1 MDKIDTSDWLIDSL
15 TKEIATFIVED
26 EKIEYDEAL
35 KKLYESDIFEKLSD
49 SGTGLYREGAAYV
62 YQYYLEEQREKHWKQ
77 QNILKRTDIPFKPL
91 KMDKAILQKYNAQ
104 TKPLT
109 VEDKKRIDKMLMQ
122 SDFTEYA

>member
-62 YQYYLEEQREKHWKQ
+62 YQYYLEEQREKH
-77 QNILKRTDIPFKPL
+77 
-91 KMDKAILQKYNAQ
+91 
-104 TKPLT
+104 
-109 VEDKKRIDKMLMQ
+109 
-122 SDFTEYA
+122 